1 MELKFV
7 TATSRSAVVELT
19 ESGKF
24 YTEKPYEIYVDG
36 SKYMDSEKV
45 ITTLYGLKPDTLYK
59 VSAVYDGQEIAAV
72 DVQTK
77 YEFVTLNVREF
88 GAYGD
93 GVHDVPMPFSVRL
106 WHARRI
112 PAC

>member
-1 MELKFV
+1 MLKFV

-88 GAYGD
+88 GATAT
-93 GVHDVPMPFSVRL
+93 VSMMIPMPFSVRL

>member
-45 ITTLYGLKPDTLYK
+45 ITTLYGLKPDT
-59 VSAVYDGQEIAAV
+59 
-72 DVQTK
+72 
-77 YEFVTLNVREF
+77 
-88 GAYGD
+88 
-93 GVHDVPMPFSVRL
+93 
-106 WHARRI
+106 
-112 PAC
+112 

>member
-1 MELKFV
+1 MQ
-7 TATSRSAVVELT
+7 
-19 ESGKF
+19 
-24 YTEKPYEIYVDG
+24 IYVDG

-93 GVHDVPMPFSVRL
+93 GVHDDTNAIQCAIMACPKDY
-106 WHARRI
+106 